1 MPNEVATTSK
11 QDFSVTL
18 TDKLNSVSE
27 ALPKDFK
34 R

>member
-1 MPNEVATTSK
+1 MPNEITTSNK

-18 TDKLNSVSE
+18 TEKLNSVSE